1 MQLKQQIQTQ
11 VSLQNPAVKKVVADI
26 LSQAITGELVG
37 MSNFAS
43 LVETITDVEE
53 LLEAVEHAESERQHA
68 LGFMQIARQHGLR
81 TTVNLEGIYWKTMR
95 QKFLKY
101 ARQNDFISCLIIQ
114 EVMLESFAVSMYRD
128 TGLAIGGDI
137 GYLLLQ
143 TSEEEKEHLEHCTEI
158 LQRELYKAGDAFV
171 QKFHALHVDCMT
183 VLAEWSA
190 TTDAKGHC
198 GVCNGTCMKES
209 LGEIGLTTKKLRANA
224 FKTYAKALDNIG
236 LPSEETTVW
245 ILNLPM

>member
-1 MQLKQQIQTQ
+1 MKFESPTQTP
-11 VSLQNPAVKKVVADI
+11 VSLENPAVRKVVADI

-37 MSNFAS
+37 MCNFAS
-43 LVETITDVEE
+43 LVETISDVEE
-53 LLEAVEHAESERQHA
+53 LMEAVEHAESERQHA
-68 LGFMQIARQHGLR
+68 LGFAQIARQHGLQ
-81 TTVNLEGIYWKTMR
+81 TTVNLEGVYWKTMR

-101 ARQNDFISCLIIQ
+101 ARQNDFIACLIIQ

-137 GYLLLQ
+137 GKLLLQ

-158 LQRELYKAGDAFV
+158 LQQELYKSGEAFV

-190 TTDAKGHC
+190 TTDARGHC
-198 GVCNGTCMKES
+198 GVCNGTCMKDNLED
-209 LGEIGLTTKKLRANA
+209 IGLSTKKLRANA
-224 FKTYAKALDNIG
+224 FRTYAEALDNIG
-236 LPSEETTVW
+236 LPSEQTTVW